1 MLCSGPA
8 RRAAQQAVAADAQQ
22 LVPFHPW
29 YRSGGGRLCPCA
41 DGQRSAVQLNAQPLG
56 GRSVELEGLLQ
67 THAEV
72 GVALAG
78 FASVVAALRRPLS
91 TLARQRFLSLLAL
104 SVIQILG
111 CLLPI
116 WFMHGSTTSELEWRV
131 LSALL
136 LVLYFMRMWWLVLL
150 PARHVGVEV
159 RAIITPAVGRLVWGA
174 GLAAMLL
181 LLLNIAG
188 LPLRPGFDLYY
199 ASLLSTLLVGFV
211 LFADVAVGDT

>member
-1 MLCSGPA
+1 
-8 RRAAQQAVAADAQQ
+8 
-22 LVPFHPW
+22 
-29 YRSGGGRLCPCA
+29 
-41 DGQRSAVQLNAQPLG
+41 LG

-91 TLARQRFLSLLAL
+91 SLARQRFLSLLAL

-116 WFMHGSTTSELEWRV
+116 WLMHGPTAPKVGWRV
-131 LSALL
+131 LSAVL
-136 LVLYFMRMWWLVLL
+136 LVLYLMRMWWLVVL
-150 PARHVGVEV
+150 PARHLGVEV
-159 RAIITPAVGRLVWGA
+159 QAIINPAVGRLVWGA
-174 GLAAMLL
+174 GLAAMILL
-181 LLLNIAG
+181 LPNIAG

-199 ASLLSTLLVGFV
+199 ASLLCTLLVGFV